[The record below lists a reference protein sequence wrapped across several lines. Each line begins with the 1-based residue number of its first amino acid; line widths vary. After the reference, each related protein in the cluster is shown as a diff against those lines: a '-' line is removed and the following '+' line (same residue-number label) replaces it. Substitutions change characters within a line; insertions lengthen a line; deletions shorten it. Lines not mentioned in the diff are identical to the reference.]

1 MSKKNKTKK
10 EEIRESESEVKA
22 DATAETEEMKA
33 EAEVKTEVE
42 TKAEAETKAEV
53 EAKAEAKTEDESDPK
68 AEKKKKVHIKRG
80 RLEAR
85 EARAGYFFVL
95 PWLIGVCIFLIYPLC
110 TSFYYMWYNIRI
122 TPLGTKFTFVGTGNF
137 TQIWLEN
144 PEFPKQLVTY
154 VWQTVVEVPIIVV
167 FALMIAIMLNGKIHC
182 KAFFRLIFFLP
193 VIIVSGPV
201 MNMLVS
207 EGASTIPAMNTQAIV
222 NAFDTFLPT
231 AVAESIGE
239 LFSNMIMILWYSGVQ
254 ILIFLSALQK
264 VDPSLYEAAKM
275 DGGSGWECFWKITL
289 PTIKN
294 FILLNAV
301 YTVIF
306 LSSNE
311 QNELIT
317 MIKDAMFSGTKEKG
331 YGYASAMAWM
341 YSIVVTLIVL
351 LFFLFLGSKRDVYD
365 RMVAKRKR
373 MMKKEE
379 RLARRIERRGERNV
393 RKLERRRNSRHYKT
407 YDGSGDY

>member
-1 MSKKNKTKK
+1 MSK
-10 EEIRESESEVKA
+10 
-22 DATAETEEMKA
+22 
-33 EAEVKTEVE
+33 
-42 TKAEAETKAEV
+42 
-53 EAKAEAKTEDESDPK
+53 
-68 AEKKKKVHIKRG
+68 EKKLKKPKIKQG

-85 EARAGYFFVL
+85 EARVGYLFVL
-95 PWLIGVCIFLIYPLC
+95 PWIIGVLAFLIYPLGQ
-110 TSFYYMWYNIRI
+110 SFYYMWYNIRI
-122 TPLGTKFTFVGTGNF
+122 TPLQTKFIWVGTGNF

-144 PEFPKQLVTY
+144 PEFPRQLVTY
-154 VWQTVVEVPIIVV
+154 IWQTIVEVPVIVV
-167 FALMIAIMLNGKIHC
+167 FALIIAMMLNGKIKC

-207 EGASTIPAMNTQAIV
+207 EGASSIPAMNTQAVV
-222 NAFDTFLPT
+222 NAMDSFLPYS
-231 AVAESIGE
+231 VATSIGE

-306 LSSNE
+306 LSGNE
-311 QNELIT
+311 QNELIN
-317 MIKDAMFSGTKEKG
+317 MIESAMFSGTKEKG

-341 YSIVVTLIVL
+341 YAVIVTLIVL
-351 LFFLFLGSKRDVYD
+351 LFFLLLGSKKDVYD
-365 RMVAKRKR
+365 RMVIKRR
-373 MMKKEE
+373 RALKKEE
-379 RLARRIERRGERNV
+379 RLVKRIERRGERNV
-393 RKLERRRNSRHYKT
+393 RKLERARKSHKYKT